1 MTAAPPATVVSNAGN
16 APANEPS
23 VSMSFKSPIAT
34 NGVLTEH
41 HSALTMEATS
51 GHAVDVT
58 HSATKPSDTSALH
71 HTTAATEAAAA
82 VHIDPAAAAAPVAGL
97 DCRRRPGAT
106 ELPGL
111 GGWAT
116 GRTRRSRGKSRGNA
130 HVTDETAIRP
140 QRRHG
145 QGRNGDSPAAWRHRF
160 DNAWC
165 ISDADPPGAV
175 GVPTIASSQPA
186 RRPVGRRLSQFVASG
201 VGGTVI
207 LL

>member
-1 MTAAPPATVVSNAGN
+1 MRLTSRILLRSHQIRQRCTTLLLPLKLQRRFTSTRQRPPPRWPGWTAGDDQ
-16 APANEPS
+16 
-23 VSMSFKSPIAT
+23 
-34 NGVLTEH
+34 EH
-41 HSALTMEATS
+41 LN
-51 GHAVDVT
+51 
-58 HSATKPSDTSALH
+58 
-71 HTTAATEAAAA
+71 
-82 VHIDPAAAAAPVAGL
+82 
-97 DCRRRPGAT
+97 C
-106 ELPGL
+106 L
-111 GGWAT
+111 GWVT